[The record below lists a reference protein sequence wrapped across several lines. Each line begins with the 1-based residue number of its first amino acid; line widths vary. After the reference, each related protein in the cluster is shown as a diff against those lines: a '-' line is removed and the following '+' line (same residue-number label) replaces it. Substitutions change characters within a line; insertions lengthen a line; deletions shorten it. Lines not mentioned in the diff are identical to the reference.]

1 MKKAIIFCMMFL
13 ALFTACSRLP
23 VPEPERCS
31 LCDDLSRHA
40 PCIINLSTG
49 EKLELDVYEPDP
61 FLVGEIAEEQRGGY
75 FSFVRGAGV
84 EGYKLGAE
92 SVTITIPARAEKMD
106 QQFFCNACRELLADH
121 TNSGYVLV
129 DLKDTDAPV
138 VYGISPDN
146 DFSLRCYD
154 ISIQEL
160 TEHKKYEIIVT
171 GMEINNSLTQNKQ
184 FVSNSDVE

>member
-1 MKKAIIFCMMFL
+1 MKKSAILCV
-13 ALFTACSRLP
+13 ALFILLSACSTER

-49 EKLELDVYEPDP
+49 EKVELEIYEPHP

-92 SVTITIPARAEKMD
+92 SVTITVPTKADKLDQKHFCLNCRA
-106 QQFFCNACRELLADH
+106 LLDEFKSSSYA
-121 TNSGYVLV
+121 LV
-129 DLKDTDAPV
+129 DLKDTENPLLFSV
-138 VYGISPDN
+138 DN
-146 DFSLRCYD
+146 GSSFSMRCYD
-154 ISIQEL
+154 ISITLLEDDN
-160 TEHKKYEIIVT
+160 KYEILIVGT
-171 GMEINNSLTQNKQ
+171 YQSDTQ
-184 FVSNSDVE
+184 

>member
-1 MKKAIIFCMMFL
+1 MKKSVLLCI
-13 ALFTACSRLP
+13 ALFIVLTSCASGPAL
-23 VPEPERCS
+23 EPERCA
-31 LCDDLSRHA
+31 LCDDLARHA

-49 EKLELDVYEPDP
+49 EKVELDMYEPHP

-92 SVTITIPARAEKMD
+92 SVTITIPAKADKMD
-106 QQFFCNACRELLADH
+106 QQFFCNACGEMLANH

-138 VYGISPDN
+138 IYEIDADASYS
-146 DFSLRCYD
+146 FRCYD
-154 ISIQEL
+154 ITIQEL
-160 TEHKKYEIIVT
+160 VEDKKYEITVT
-171 GMEINNSLTQNKQ
+171 GTLNSI
-184 FVSNSDVE
+184 E

>member
-1 MKKAIIFCMMFL
+1 MKKLILPLITVL
-13 ALFTACSRLP
+13 ILLSACGTE

-49 EKLELDVYEPDP
+49 EKLELDVYEPHP

-92 SVTITIPARAEKMD
+92 SVTITIPVKSDRLD
-106 QQFFCNACRELLADH
+106 QQYFCNNCRELLADYR
-121 TNSGYVLV
+121 NQGYALV
-129 DLKDTDAPV
+129 DLKDTESPV
-138 VYGISPDN
+138 VYAIN
-146 DFSLRCYD
+146 ANTKAAFRCYE
-154 ISIQEL
+154 ISVQEIK
-160 TEHKKYEIIVT
+160 ENGMYEITVNGTLIH
-171 GMEINNSLTQNKQ
+171 
-184 FVSNSDVE
+184 

>member
-1 MKKAIIFCMMFL
+1 MKKAITFCMMFL
-13 ALFTACSRLP
+13 ALFAACSRSP

-49 EKLELDVYEPDP
+49 EKLELDVYEPHP

-92 SVTITIPARAEKMD
+92 SVTITIPVKADKME

-121 TNSGYVLV
+121 TNGGYVLV

-138 VYGISPDN
+138 IYGIVVDASYS
-146 DFSLRCYD
+146 FRCYD
-154 ISIQEL
+154 ITIQEL
-160 TEHKKYEIIVT
+160 AEDKKYEITVT
-171 GMEINNSLTQNKQ
+171 GTLNRIE
-184 FVSNSDVE
+184 

>member
-1 MKKAIIFCMMFL
+1 MKKTM
-13 ALFTACSRLP
+13 ALVIALLVVLCACSTDST
-23 VPEPERCS
+23 PEPERCS
-31 LCDDLSRHA
+31 LCDDLPCHA

-49 EKLELDVYEPDP
+49 EKLELDVYEPHP

-92 SVTITIPARAEKMD
+92 SVTITIPVKSAKMD

-121 TNSGYVLV
+121 TNSGYVLI

-138 VYGISPDN
+138 IYGISADASYS
-146 DFSLRCYD
+146 FRCYD
-154 ISIQEL
+154 ITIQEL
-160 TEHKKYEIIVT
+160 VEDKKYEITIT
-171 GMEINNSLTQNKQ
+171 GMLNRTE
-184 FVSNSDVE
+184 

>member
-1 MKKAIIFCMMFL
+1 MKKLII
-13 ALFTACSRLP
+13 ALISVLSLLSACGID

-49 EKLELDVYEPDP
+49 EKLELDVYEPHP

-92 SVTITIPARAEKMD
+92 SVTITIPVKSDRLD
-106 QQFFCNACRELLADH
+106 QQYFCNNCRELLA
-121 TNSGYVLV
+121 NYKNQGYALI
-129 DLKDTDAPV
+129 DLKDTDSPI
-138 VYGISPDN
+138 VYAINADTKAA
-146 DFSLRCYD
+146 FRCYE
-154 ISIQEL
+154 ISVQEI
-160 TEHKKYEIIVT
+160 TEDGKYEICIIGT
-171 GMEINNSLTQNKQ
+171 LNAADSPETN
-184 FVSNSDVE
+184 

>member
-1 MKKAIIFCMMFL
+1 MKKRIIPWIMIVCMVL
-13 ALFTACSRLP
+13 SACGTA

-49 EKLELDVYEPDP
+49 EKLELDVYEPHP

-92 SVTITIPARAEKMD
+92 SVTITIPVKSDRLD
-106 QQFFCNACRELLADH
+106 QQYFCNHCRELLADYK
-121 TNSGYVLV
+121 NQGYALV
-129 DLKDTDAPV
+129 DLKDTESPV
-138 VYGISPDN
+138 VYKISADTKAT
-146 DFSLRCYD
+146 FRCYE
-154 ISIQEL
+154 ISVQEI
-160 TEHKKYEIIVT
+160 KGDGKYEISVVGT
-171 GMEINNSLTQNKQ
+171 LNA
-184 FVSNSDVE
+184 SDSPETN

>member
-1 MKKAIIFCMMFL
+1 MKKLILPLITVL
-13 ALFTACSRLP
+13 ILLSACGTE

-49 EKLELDVYEPDP
+49 EKMELDVYEPHP

-92 SVTITIPARAEKMD
+92 SAIITIPIKSDRMD
-106 QQFFCNACRELLADH
+106 QRYFCNSCREVLSNYAKQ
-121 TNSGYVLV
+121 GYILV
-129 DLKDTDAPV
+129 DLKDTENPV
-138 VYGISPDN
+138 AYEINSDTAIS
-146 DFSLRCYD
+146 FRCYD
-154 ISIQEL
+154 ISVLEIKEDGM
-160 TEHKKYEIIVT
+160 YEITVRGT
-171 GMEINNSLTQNKQ
+171 L
-184 FVSNSDVE
+184 DH

>member
-1 MKKAIIFCMMFL
+1 MKKSVLLCI
-13 ALFTACSRLP
+13 ALFIVLTSCASGSA
-23 VPEPERCS
+23 PEPERCS
-31 LCDDLSRHA
+31 LCDDLARHA

-49 EKLELDVYEPDP
+49 EKVELDMYEPHP

-92 SVTITIPARAEKMD
+92 SVTITIPAKADKMD
-106 QQFFCNACRELLADH
+106 QQFFCNACRELLAYH

-138 VYGISPDN
+138 IYGIDADVSYS
-146 DFSLRCYD
+146 FRCYD
-154 ISIQEL
+154 ITIQEL
-160 TEHKKYEIIVT
+160 VEDKKYEITVT
-171 GMEINNSLTQNKQ
+171 GTLNSI
-184 FVSNSDVE
+184 E

>member
-1 MKKAIIFCMMFL
+1 MKKLII
-13 ALFTACSRLP
+13 ALIAVLSMLSACGTE

-49 EKLELDVYEPDP
+49 EKLELDVYEPHP

-92 SVTITIPARAEKMD
+92 SVTISIPVKSDRLD
-106 QQFFCNACRELLADH
+106 QQYFCNHCRNLLADYK
-121 TNSGYVLV
+121 NQGYALV
-129 DLKDTDAPV
+129 DLKDTKCPV
-138 VYGISPDN
+138 IYAIN
-146 DFSLRCYD
+146 DGMKATFRCYEISVQEIKED
-154 ISIQEL
+154 GRYEISIIGTL
-160 TEHKKYEIIVT
+160 NDTESSEPK
-171 GMEINNSLTQNKQ
+171 
-184 FVSNSDVE
+184 

>member
-1 MKKAIIFCMMFL
+1 MKKLII
-13 ALFTACSRLP
+13 ALIAVLSMLSACGTE

-49 EKLELDVYEPDP
+49 EKLELDVYEPHP

-92 SVTITIPARAEKMD
+92 SVTITIPVKSDRLD
-106 QQFFCNACRELLADH
+106 QQYFCNNCRELLADYK
-121 TNSGYVLV
+121 NQGYALV
-129 DLKDTDAPV
+129 DLKDTESPV
-138 VYGISPDN
+138 VYAISADTKAT
-146 DFSLRCYD
+146 FRCYE
-154 ISIQEL
+154 ISVQEIK
-160 TEHKKYEIIVT
+160 EDEKYEITIIGT
-171 GMEINNSLTQNKQ
+171 LNA
-184 FVSNSDVE
+184 SDSPETN

>member
-1 MKKAIIFCMMFL
+1 MKKVIIFCMMFL
-13 ALFTACSRLP
+13 TLFTACSRSP

-49 EKLELDVYEPDP
+49 EKLELDVYEPHP

-92 SVTITIPARAEKMD
+92 SVTITIPAKADKME

-121 TNSGYVLV
+121 TNNGYVLV

-138 VYGISPDN
+138 IYGIVVDASYS
-146 DFSLRCYD
+146 FRCYD
-154 ISIQEL
+154 ITIQKLVED
-160 TEHKKYEIIVT
+160 KKYEITVT
-171 GMEINNSLTQNKQ
+171 GTLNST
-184 FVSNSDVE
+184 E

>member
-1 MKKAIIFCMMFL
+1 MKKRIIPWIMIVCMVL
-13 ALFTACSRLP
+13 SACGNE
-23 VPEPERCS
+23 VPEPERCT
-31 LCDDLSRHA
+31 LCDDLARHA

-49 EKLELDVYEPDP
+49 EKVELDVYEPHP

-92 SVTITIPARAEKMD
+92 SVTITIPAKADKMD
-106 QQFFCNACRELLADH
+106 QQFFCNACRELLAYH

-138 VYGISPDN
+138 VYGIDADASYS
-146 DFSLRCYD
+146 FRCYD
-154 ISIQEL
+154 ITIQEL
-160 TEHKKYEIIVT
+160 VEDKKYEITVT
-171 GMEINNSLTQNKQ
+171 GTLNRTE
-184 FVSNSDVE
+184 